1 MSRPS
6 EPLPASRP
14 VVLLTGSM
22 HPAALARLSAVAEVH
37 QARDGAAETLRAA
50 VADADVLVVR
60 TPVPPDLFDHAPRL
74 RGVVR
79 QGVGVD
85 MIPMDAANARGLP
98 VANVPGSNRH
108 AVAEHVLVC
117 IGELTRRLTRMDATL
132 RHEGWAASRALSDA
146 AVELHGRTVG
156 IVGLGSVGSRV
167 AEICHHG
174 YGMTVL
180 GHQRRLDVL
189 PGFVQGLPLDRL
201 LARSDIVVLCCP
213 LTAETHHL
221 IDARRLAAMPPH
233 ALLVNVARGA
243 VVDEAA
249 LVDALRRGRLAGA
262 ALDVFAEQPLARDH
276 PLRQLDQV
284 LLTPHVAGLT
294 VQSMARMSEGAAD
307 AVLGLLAGEAPAHLV
322 NPEAAVLRGPWTP
335 G

>member
-1 MSRPS
+1 M
-6 EPLPASRP
+6 
-14 VVLLTGSM
+14 VLLTGSM
-22 HPAALARLSAVAEVH
+22 DPAALARLSAVAEVR
-37 QARDGAAETLRAA
+37 QARDGAADTLRAA
-50 VADADVLVVR
+50 VADAEVLVVR
-60 TPVPPDLFDHAPRL
+60 TQLPPDLFDHAPRL

-85 MIPMDAANARGLP
+85 MIPMHAANARGLP

-108 AVAEHVLVC
+108 AVAEHVLAC
-117 IGELTRRLTRMDATL
+117 IGELTRRLTRMDAAL
-132 RHEGWAASRALSDA
+132 RHEGWVASRALSDA

-156 IVGLGSVGSRV
+156 IVGLGSVGSRL

-174 YGMTVL
+174 YGMAVL
-180 GHQRRLDVL
+180 GHQRRLDGM
-189 PGFVQGLPLDRL
+189 PGFVRGVPLDTL
-201 LARSDIVVLCCP
+201 LVHSDVVVLCCP

-221 IDARRLAAMPPH
+221 IDARRLALMPPH

-243 VVDEAA
+243 VVDETA
-249 LVDALRRGRLAGA
+249 LVGALHEGRLAGA

-276 PLRQLDQV
+276 PLLQLGERV

-294 VQSMARMSEGAAD
+294 VQSMTRMSEGAAD
-307 AVLGLLAGEAPAHLV
+307 AVLRLLAGEAPAHLV
-322 NPEAAVLRGPWTP
+322 NPGSAVLRGPWTA